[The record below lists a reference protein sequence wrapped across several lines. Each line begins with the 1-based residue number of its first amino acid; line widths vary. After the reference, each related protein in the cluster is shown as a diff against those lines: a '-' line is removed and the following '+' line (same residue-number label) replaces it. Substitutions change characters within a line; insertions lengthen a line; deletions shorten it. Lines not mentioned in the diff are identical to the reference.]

1 MVEDLSYVVLLRK
14 RFSYIESIPGVLLPH
29 PSSSSY
35 PNVGYSGAPD
45 GAWHFQA
52 NLQPPS
58 DLCDP
63 FNQPFKITPSM
74 SSLEAL
80 LSKLPS
86 VVPPPGSEY
95 CHEQPLMQFMTPPL
109 ERPPLVLMAGLEKVE
124 AKEEMEEDYGEGRS
138 NVVGESSSSM
148 SGYRHPVHT
157 QQHYYQRQD
166 VNSTSSASNN
176 WF

>member
-14 RFSYIESIPGVLLPH
+14 KFGYIESIPGVLLPH
-29 PSSSSY
+29 PSSSSC
-35 PNVGYSGAPD
+35 PNAGYGGAAD
-45 GAWHFQA
+45 SAWHFQA

-95 CHEQPLMQFMTPPL
+95 CHEQQPLQFTTPVLPQ
-109 ERPPLVLMAGLEKVE
+109 RPPLVLMAGLEKAE
-124 AKEEMEEDYGEGRS
+124 AKEEMEEDYREGGS

-148 SGYRHPVHT
+148 SGYRHPAHT
-157 QQHYYQRQD
+157 QHFYHRHD
-166 VNSTSSASNN
+166 GNSTSSTSNN
-176 WF
+176 GF